1 MIEDKNTEIILC
13 SNIHIDKNYDNVL
26 DVSKADLVGYL
37 RTHSEYVGDDYTIVP
52 RYRNRLIVKCPYAT
66 ALKCNYMTFKNPDYD
81 NEYVFAFIDNVD
93 FVYDSLDKAISE
105 SDINTMAIRVMNN
118 KIFQTGKLYKT
129 LSECSENSQ
138 VLDLYCLTAVR

>member
-1 MIEDKNTEIILC
+1 MYTKSIIQQTVESLRAKENFKMAIENLMEKYNIEDSVFILKNGFLYEA
-13 SNIHIDKNYDNVL
+13 VE
-26 DVSKADLVGYL
+26 GY
-37 RTHSEYVGDDYTIVP
+37 
-52 RYRNRLIVKCPYAT
+52 
-66 ALKCNYMTFKNPDYD
+66 F
-81 NEYVFAFIDNVD
+81 NVD